1 MVLFVDKLQKYD
13 LGGFTTDIKKAEY
26 ILAVHNLTFEKVLS
40 EHSKTT
46 KIPSGMFASGKYVV
60 AFNISWDLKNV
71 NIGFMNYEMDLDKYF
86 DVFADCLSPKAV
98 AGFHTLREKIK
109 LKDKSELSKIEL
121 SEDDSDFVI
130 AYGNYIEHR
139 NRQ

>member
-26 ILAVHNLTFEKVLS
+26 ILAVNNLTFEKVLS

-71 NIGFMNYEMDLDKYF
+71 NISF
-86 DVFADCLSPKAV
+86 
-98 AGFHTLREKIK
+98 K
-109 LKDKSELSKIEL
+109 LNEVGSAYLM
-121 SEDDSDFVI
+121 VI
-130 AYGNYIEHR
+130 GGYGTTGTSNNYILNLNSSETSI
-139 NRQ
+139 NLSNYSTGFYTVALVCNGQIVDAKTLIKQ